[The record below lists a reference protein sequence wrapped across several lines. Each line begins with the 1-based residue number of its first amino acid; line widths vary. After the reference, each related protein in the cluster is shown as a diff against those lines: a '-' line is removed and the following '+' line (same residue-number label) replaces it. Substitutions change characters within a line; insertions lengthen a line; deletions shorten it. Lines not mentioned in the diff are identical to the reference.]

1 MFFWCVIGQAWLDE
15 TQGQEEGPVV
25 LLLQPLDGP
34 AGVDVVRELP
44 LVVALRSEVPEPV
57 HVVGAVHLDRLIQVD
72 PLAGPRADHLEVA
85 LRQLGGVVD
94 LARGESLVTVFG
106 EMPRHAGMLA
116 REGRRLD
123 QAGVK
128 ELSER
133 KGMIL
138 VSGRYEGIDERVI
151 ETFADEVYSIGDYI
165 LTGGELPSLVMA
177 DAISRNVEGVL
188 GNQVSLEE
196 ESFEGFLLEAPAF
209 ARPPEYENIKAPSEY
224 MNGNHAKITAL
235 KLTLSE
241 CKTKYFRPNELLKHK
256 RRKKYEK

>member
-1 MFFWCVIGQAWLDE
+1 MKFSFISLFPNLISGYFEDSILSRAIE
-15 TQGQEEGPVV
+15 KG
-25 LLLQPLDGP
+25 LLEINYVNPRDFSADKWKKVDDTAVGGGAGMVMTPQPLFDTLKTLKED
-34 AGVDVVRELP
+34 DVHIIFATPVGKPFNQNDAKRLASKKH
-44 LVVALRSEVPEPV
+44 VA
-57 HVVGAVHLDRLIQVD
+57 
-72 PLAGPRADHLEVA
+72 
-85 LRQLGGVVD
+85 
-94 LARGESLVTVFG
+94 F
-106 EMPRHAGMLA
+106 
-116 REGRRLD
+116 
-123 QAGVK
+123 
-128 ELSER
+128 
-133 KGMIL
+133 

-151 ETFADEVYSIGDYI
+151 ERFADEVYSIGDYI

-188 GNQVSLEE
+188 GNQVSLDE

-209 ARPPEYENIKAPSEY
+209 ARPPEYEGIKSPSEY